1 MASLKDLQNRIKS
14 VKSIQKITKAMQMVA
29 TAKLRKAQD
38 AAERARPYSDRIG
51 AVIANLSAS
60 MVGEGGAGSEGAPKL
75 LVGNG
80 KTDVHLLVV
89 ATADRGLCGGF
100 NTNIVR
106 KAREEIVKLEGDGK
120 TVKVFCIGR
129 IGEGQLNR
137 LYGDK
142 IIKTVSLKE
151 HKTLTGAI
159 AAELGG
165 EITAMFDAGEFDVCK
180 LIYSQFENVM
190 TQVPTIKTMIP
201 AIGGSAIDDM
211 GTQSGEGGNHTSD
224 DVFAPDLKG
233 AAYEYEPDEEG
244 ILKTLLPRNINTQIL
259 SALLENVAGEMGSKM
274 AAMDNSTRAAGDLI
288 DKLTLTFNRSRQ
300 AQITSELIE
309 IISGAEAL

>member
-14 VKSIQKITKAMQMVA
+14 VKNTQKITKAMQMVA
-29 TAKLRKAQD
+29 AAKLRKAQD
-38 AAERARPYSDRIG
+38 AAERSRPYSDRIG
-51 AVIANLSAS
+51 AVIVNLSAS
-60 MVGEGGAGSEGAPKL
+60 MAGSEGAPKL

-80 KTDVHLLVV
+80 NDQTHLLVV

-106 KAREEIVKLEGDGK
+106 KAREKIVALEASGK
-120 TVKVFCIGR
+120 TVKIFCIGKK
-129 IGEGQLNR
+129 GFEQLDR

-142 IIKTVSLKE
+142 IIKMVSLKE
-151 HKTLTGAI
+151 HKTIGAAI
-159 AAELGG
+159 ATELGG
-165 EITAMFDAGEFDVCK
+165 EITSLFEAGEFDVCH
-180 LIYSQFENVM
+180 LVYSQFENVM
-190 TQVPTIKTMIP
+190 TQVPTVKTMIP
-201 AIGGSAIDDM
+201 AVGVM
-211 GTQSGEGGNHTSD
+211 GKYAGKEGEHASD

-244 ILKTLLPRNINTQIL
+244 ILEVLLPRNINTQIF

-274 AAMDNSTRAAGDLI
+274 AAMDNATRSAGDMI